1 MQTGA
6 VRLQFSHGGAWLCGI
21 RPRSLVQQARQAC
34 QQPEMVL
41 ALFHEMH
48 ALRRRL
54 STTAERMTYG
64 SKPLLQ
70 AFGPMPLG
78 RQQSKTLCAVVSGT
92 PSRFFAHVAQT

>member
-1 MQTGA
+1 
-6 VRLQFSHGGAWLCGI
+6 
-21 RPRSLVQQARQAC
+21 
-34 QQPEMVL
+34 MVL

-78 RQQSKTLCAVVSGT
+78 RQQSKHFVQLCQVHRVD
-92 PSRFFAHVAQT
+92 FLHM